1 MGSPIVKKL
10 DEGIYRLASGV
21 YRVTVAV
28 GDRARGGRS
37 SEKHFPADTG
47 VKVMKGWQDEQRAT
61 LRREGLLAARGTL
74 NADVSRYLM
83 SVANRL
89 ERPDSRKHEID
100 AWRAQFGER
109 RRHTITRD
117 EIRQQ
122 VKTWTSSGVAAS
134 TIRHRLTALSDLYAN
149 LDGED
154 AHNPV
159 RGVKRPKEPEAQ
171 PDFRSPDTILAVLD
185 ALALRAARN
194 NRGWKTYARAAVLT
208 YTGTRPSQ
216 VMRLDIAEHV
226 RPYLDSE
233 APMVFVPAGKRGKAH
248 WKPLMPGAVAAFRVF
263 IKSGAHGDFS
273 TSAFYKSW
281 MKACDDADVERFNP
295 YKLRHSYATL
305 LRRAGTDLADVQELL
320 GHKSAKTTQ
329 RYAAVIPE
337 KLVAAVKRQQHVWR
351 QARGQSAWATPQVAE
366 KKAASGE

>member
-1 MGSPIVKKL
+1 MGSPIVKKT
-10 DEGIYRLASGV
+10 DEGIYELASGAF
-21 YRVTVAV
+21 RVTVAV

-37 SEKHFPADTG
+37 REKHFPTDTG
-47 VKVMKGWQDEQRAT
+47 VKVMKAWQDEQRAA
-61 LRREGLLAARGTL
+61 LRREDLRPALGTL
-74 NADVSRYLM
+74 NADVPGYL
-83 SVANRL
+83 VTVDTRL
-89 ERPDSRKHEID
+89 EHPGSRKHEID
-100 AWRAQFGER
+100 AWRARFGDR

-122 VKTWTSSGVAAS
+122 VKEWIGSGVAAS
-134 TIRHRLTALSDLYAN
+134 TIRHRLTALADLFVE

-154 AHNPV
+154 AYNPV

-171 PDFRSPDTILAVLD
+171 PDFRSPVTILAVINM
-185 ALALRAARN
+185 LAWRAARN
-194 NRGWKTYARAAVLT
+194 NRGWKTYARAAVLA
-208 YTGTRPSQ
+208 YTGMRPSQ
-216 VMRLDIAEHV
+216 MMRLDLAEHV
-226 RPYLDSE
+226 RPYLGNHP
-233 APMVFVPAGKRGKAH
+233 PMIFVPAGKRGKAH
-248 WKPLMPGAVAAFRVF
+248 WKPLTLGAVAAFRVF
-263 IKSGAHGDFS
+263 INSGAQGRFS

-281 MKACDDADVERFNP
+281 MKACDDADIKRFNP

-305 LRRAGTDLADVQELL
+305 LRRADTDLADVQELL

-337 KLVAAVKRQQHVWR
+337 KLVAAVERQQHVWR